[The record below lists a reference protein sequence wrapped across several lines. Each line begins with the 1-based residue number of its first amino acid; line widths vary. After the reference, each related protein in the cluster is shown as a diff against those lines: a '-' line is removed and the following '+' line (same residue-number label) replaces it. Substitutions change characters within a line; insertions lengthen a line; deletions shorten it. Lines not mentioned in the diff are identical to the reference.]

1 MQLACSRCSPI
12 RISCGEYARIRLT
25 RELASS
31 VNFIA
36 GTIPPV
42 REIVIVIAD
51 LYLPP
56 TSTEVGEAS
65 HGSTAQPSGSA
76 SDANAP
82 DGMAGPSP
90 GPLGLEHLARFGQ
103 RRTLDAEGG
112 WRAWLARRLGREDLV
127 NVPPAVIA
135 TAAFDQWPP
144 PAAIEAVPSAAPSA
158 PVEAALSAAP
168 SARIEA
174 VPSAAPSAPI
184 EAVPS
189 AAPSV
194 RIEAALSAA
203 PSAPIE
209 AALSAAPSAPIEAA
223 LSAAPS
229 ALIEAVPSAA
239 PSARIEGA
247 TARAPGASST
257 VWLATPLHRIAG
269 LTTLHLDR
277 RSILHFTAA
286 EAEGFALDFNRTF
299 GNDPTLPLRLHDF
312 PGGSLL
318 LEAPANVMAMT
329 TEPARALVR
338 GLQDSMPQGS
348 QATAFKR
355 LSAEVE
361 MWLYDHPLNTFRIKR
376 GDRPVNA
383 FWFWGG
389 GPIDGRPQRSPP
401 NARASLRLFGIDPYL
416 AGLAGLTGGP
426 FLNGLPKIFPDVANT
441 QRTVFLTQLNPLLHT
456 HPTGSVFDAVAEIDR
471 RFIAPA
477 LAALHAGAVE
487 SLTLVANDIELTV
500 RRHDRLKFWRR
511 SKPTLMGLR

>member
-1 MQLACSRCSPI
+1 M
-12 RISCGEYARIRLT
+12 
-25 RELASS
+25 
-31 VNFIA
+31 
-36 GTIPPV
+36 

-82 DGMAGPSP
+82 DGRAGPSP

-112 WRAWLARRLGREDLV
+112 WRAWLARRLGRDDLID
-127 NVPPAVIA
+127 VPPAVIA

-158 PVEAALSAAP
+158 PIEAAL
-168 SARIEA
+168 
-174 VPSAAPSAPI
+174 SAAPSAPI

-189 AAPSV
+189 AAPSA
-194 RIEAALSAA
+194 R
-203 PSAPIE
+203 
-209 AALSAAPSAPIEAA
+209 
-223 LSAAPS
+223 
-229 ALIEAVPSAA
+229 IEAVPSAA

-247 TARAPGASST
+247 TARAPSASST

-338 GLQDSMPQGS
+338 GLQDSMPQGP